1 VKLHQVSNMYSKAK
15 NMMKYA
21 ITGQMK
27 W

>member
-1 VKLHQVSNMYSKAK
+1 VKLHQISNMYSKAK